1 MASSTD
7 PPLMLSRRT
16 SGLNFCRWLGCS
28 LPWAPAPHRSPHH
41 HGACRSC
48 APCSSTHTRRADRV
62 GSRRCAQ
69 TRSCPGRRV
78 CRLPAGRRRPH
89 AVQPRRRRRIV
100 HRGAADRGTG
110 VRAGPDALLRP
121 RRRAPADRPKPA
133 GHPLGRHP
141 RRCHAPRSWRPVDRL
156 GGCRCRLRLCPHAH
170 RSRRVP
176 LHGWRCA
183 APGGPVGFGNR
194 SVRSGSVPLGGR
206 CLGTGRPVA
215 LVVLLSRP
223 VNGWGAVGLSPD
235 LLNRSDQFV
244 LPHTRCSLHAG
255 SISQR
260 TQFGQHHGGQRA
272 GRLVGVEV
280 WGSVAAASD
289 GLPSV
294 LSPAVMRS
302 VSVTDFLSF
311 PR

>member
-133 GHPLGRHP
+133 GHPLVATRVG
-141 RRCHAPRSWRPVDRL
+141 ATLL
-156 GGCRCRLRLCPHAH
+156 GLGVLLTALAVVGVVCGCARTLTGAGG
-170 RSRRVP
+170 SRFT
-176 LHGWRCA
+176 GGA
-183 APGGPVGFGNR
+183 APLRADLLALGIDLFGR
-194 SVRSGSVPLGGR
+194 GLFPWVAGASELGGR
-206 CLGTGRPVA
+206 SPCRALEPTGQRLGRRWPVA
-215 LVVLLSRP
+215 
-223 VNGWGAVGLSPD
+223 
-235 LLNRSDQFV
+235 
-244 LPHTRCSLHAG
+244 
-255 SISQR
+255 
-260 TQFGQHHGGQRA
+260 
-272 GRLVGVEV
+272 
-280 WGSVAAASD
+280 
-289 GLPSV
+289 
-294 LSPAVMRS
+294 
-302 VSVTDFLSF
+302 
-311 PR
+311 

>member
-1 MASSTD
+1 MVSRSVLVSRRSRWLGYNGVSLPNSGRFLASSTD

-16 SGLNFCRWLGCS
+16 SGLNFAAGWVAP

-170 RSRRVP
+170 QSRRSRFT
-176 LHGWRCA
+176 GGA
-183 APGGPVGFGNR
+183 APLQADLLALGIDLFGR
-194 SVRSGSVPLGGR
+194 GLFPLGGR

-215 LVVLLSRP
+215 LS
-223 VNGWGAVGLSPD
+223 
-235 LLNRSDQFV
+235 
-244 LPHTRCSLHAG
+244 CS
-255 SISQR
+255 
-260 TQFGQHHGGQRA
+260 
-272 GRLVGVEV
+272 
-280 WGSVAAASD
+280 
-289 GLPSV
+289 
-294 LSPAVMRS
+294 
-302 VSVTDFLSF
+302 
-311 PR
+311 